1 VYVLLRYGECQVTP
15 LGMIDTFTFTSFY
28 QIPPDS
34 KRLVQRNLRH
44 SSQHRIFLTRLNM
57 SLMTTASPGEGEHT
71 INDAM

>member
-1 VYVLLRYGECQVTP
+1 MYFYVRHGECQVTP
-15 LGMIDTFTFTSFY
+15 LGMIATFTFTSIY
-28 QIPPDS
+28 QIRPDS
-34 KRLVQRNLRH
+34 KHLFQRNLRH